1 MTVAAPPSAPGIAP
15 VPPGGGLRLPPP
27 RRACAAALPLG
38 HAHRARRRPRRA
50 AGDGGG
56 AGLGGLER
64 GGGPAAA
71 LRTIGRE
78 TAPDVAAANDISF
91 SLADMDA
98 NLANHLLVGERTD
111 LGLTRAETDEFYA
124 ERRATVT
131 GQLATAAANARD
143 DAERTAVAEL
153 LDRLGAFEAHAAT
166 APVLADGGDA
176 AGALAA
182 LPAGHRPDARRAPAR
197 RRALST
203 ANVDGLERAYD
214 DARSSASRRQALV
227 VGLGVVLLALLV
239 AIQVFL
245 HRRTRRLLNPALLLA
260 TLVAAGLVGSLV
272 VVLRGGAED
281 LRAANRDAFA
291 SVLALSS
298 ARSVA
303 YDANADESRY
313 LIDPERAAD
322 YEEAFL
328 SRTSQLVDIPG
339 ARLDTFDDEFA
350 AALDRVRASEADEDV
365 TFDGYFG
372 TALRNITFPGERDAA
387 LDDARRVRD
396 VPGRRPP
403 DPRPRAQRRPRR
415 GGAVPPVVRRGRLE
429 LGLRPLRR
437 VAHRLP
443 RPQPG
448 LVRAVRRPR
457 RGPARRL
464 GAPCARGG
472 RGRGGARGRGPA
484 TPHRR
489 STRPEA
495 ARHGTEGTPHT
506 RPQPCT
512 LRLAFAEARA
522 PRRGPGMLGCSVDVI
537 VLIGRVLFVAIF
549 LGSGVAHL
557 TQTRDMADF
566 TSSKGSRTQG
576 CSCSC
581 RVSRCWLA
589 A

>member
-15 VPPGGGLRLPPP
+15 VPPGAGAPPAPAAP
-27 RRACAAALPLG
+27 RAPRPSRWVTPTVLVAALVALL
-38 HAHRARRRPRRA
+38 ATAV
-50 AGDGGG
+50 
-56 AGLGGLER
+56 GLGWAGR
-64 GGGPAAA
+64 NAVAGQQSA

-98 NLANHLLVGERTD
+98 NLANHLLVGERAD

-153 LDRLGAFEAHAAT
+153 LDGLGAFEAHAAT
-166 APVLADGGDA
+166 ARVLADGGDA

-182 LPAGHRPDARRAPAR
+182 YRQATDLMHDELLPAAER
-197 RRALST
+197 LSA

-214 DARSSASRRQALV
+214 DARSGASRRLALV

-239 AIQVFL
+239 AVQVFL

-260 TLVAAGLVGSLV
+260 TLVAAGLLGSLV

-291 SVLALSS
+291 SVLALST

-322 YEEAFL
+322 YEAAFL
-328 SRTSQLVDIPG
+328 SRTAQLVDIPG
-339 ARLDTFDDEFA
+339 AGLDTFDDEFA
-350 AALDRVRASEADEDV
+350 AALDRVRASESDEDV

-387 LDDARRVRD
+387 LTTLDAYATYQVDDRRI
-396 VPGRRPP
+396 
-403 DPRPRAQRRPRR
+403 RA
-415 GGAVPPVVRRGRLE
+415 LE
-429 LGLRPLRR
+429 LSGDHAEAVRFCLSYDEGDSNWAFARFDESLTAFRDLNQGWFERFVDRGEDRLDGWGLRALGAAAVVALLAVVGLRR
-437 VAHRLP
+437 RIA
-443 RPQPG
+443 
-448 LVRAVRRPR
+448 
-457 RGPARRL
+457 
-464 GAPCARGG
+464 
-472 RGRGGARGRGPA
+472 
-484 TPHRR
+484 
-489 STRPEA
+489 EYA
-495 ARHGTEGTPHT
+495 A
-506 RPQPCT
+506 
-512 LRLAFAEARA
+512 
-522 PRRGPGMLGCSVDVI
+522 
-537 VLIGRVLFVAIF
+537 
-549 LGSGVAHL
+549 
-557 TQTRDMADF
+557 
-566 TSSKGSRTQG
+566 
-576 CSCSC
+576 
-581 RVSRCWLA
+581 
-589 A
+589 